1 MTDDILDSL
10 SDAWEEQQVQ
20 VGKPKGKKRTISRPS
35 VEPES
40 VRSAMTPTSK
50 MAGPFNRKT
59 IYISPQR
66 EREIEKAAAK
76 EHVGL
81 MAFYRFL
88 IDEAWQAYQDGRITP
103 EPAEPI
109 AHRLK
114 NDPQ

>member
-1 MTDDILDSL
+1 MTDELLDAL
-10 SDAWEEQQVQ
+10 GDDWKEEQ
-20 VGKPKGKKRTISRPS
+20 GKTTPPKGKKKNISKPTAAPS
-35 VEPES
+35 S

-59 IYISPQR
+59 IYISPHR
-66 EREIEKAAAK
+66 EREIEKAAAQ
-76 EHVGL
+76 ERVGL

>member
-1 MTDDILDSL
+1 MSDEILDAL
-10 SDAWEEQQVQ
+10 SMTWEEQQAQ
-20 VGKPKGKKRTISRPS
+20 VGKPKGKKRLINQPT
-35 VEPES
+35 VEPEA

-59 IYISPQR
+59 IYLSPQR

-88 IDEAWQAYQDGRITP
+88 IDEAWQAYQEGRIAP

-114 NDPQ
+114 NDLR